1 MTVTL
6 PQSKLDAL
14 VSRLRTVEADLASG
28 PDRDTYV
35 KLSREFSELQPLVE
49 AIKSYGVIGAAIS
62 DLVAMLADS
71 ATDREMR
78 ALAEGEKP
86 ALEQKREEI
95 AQKIRLAASPKG
107 RRGG

>member
-35 KLSREFSELQPLVE
+35 KLSRD
-49 AIKSYGVIGAAIS
+49 KIG
-62 DLVAMLADS
+62 
-71 ATDREMR
+71 R
-78 ALAEGEKP
+78 AHV
-86 ALEQKREEI
+86 
-95 AQKIRLAASPKG
+95 
-107 RRGG
+107 